1 MSLGTFLA
9 ILGGVAAFLLG
20 IWLGLPGR
28 YEQSQRDIERA
39 MEQGGAHRN
48 KAKRH
53 FTPLDWFRK
62 DQRGSERRAGRHRF
76 RTAAPERRD
85 DQSSRRSGSSSEGDD
100 GQ

>member
-53 FTPLDWFRK
+53 PTPLDWFRK

-76 RTAAPERRD
+76 RTAAPERRGN
-85 DQSSRRSGSSSEGDD
+85 QPPEPSPEGDE